1 VPRISVVVPIYEVEA
16 YLSECLR
23 SLAAQTVP
31 TSRIARRRCSNHGEI
46 SWGPAVKCRPSSLFA
61 ARTSAN
67 GA

>member
-23 SLAAQTVP
+23 SLAAQTVRDLEDC
-31 TSRIARRRCSNHGEI
+31 SRRCSNHGEI